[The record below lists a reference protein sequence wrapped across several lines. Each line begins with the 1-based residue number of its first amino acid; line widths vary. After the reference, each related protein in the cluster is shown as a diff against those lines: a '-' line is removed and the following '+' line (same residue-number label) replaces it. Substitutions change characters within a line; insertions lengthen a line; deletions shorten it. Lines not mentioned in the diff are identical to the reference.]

1 MYLKPAQIIMAK
13 NTQPKKK
20 KSKSKNNFKILSRFT
35 YLFLL
40 KDFISRQAFPEKAAM
55 VNSKK
60 KKSDSLLTV

>member
-1 MYLKPAQIIMAK
+1 MYFKQAQIIMAK
-13 NTQPKKK
+13 NMQPKKK
-20 KSKSKNNFKILSRFT
+20 SKGKNNFKILSRFT

>member
-1 MYLKPAQIIMAK
+1 MAK
-13 NTQPKKK
+13 NMQPKKK
-20 KSKSKNNFKILSRFT
+20 KKSKGKNNFKILSRFT

-60 KKSDSLLTV
+60 KKSD